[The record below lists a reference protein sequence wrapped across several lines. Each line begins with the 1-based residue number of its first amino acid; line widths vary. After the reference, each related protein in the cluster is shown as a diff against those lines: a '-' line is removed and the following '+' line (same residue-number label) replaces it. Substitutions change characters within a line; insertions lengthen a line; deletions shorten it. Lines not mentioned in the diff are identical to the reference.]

1 MGLPHYRRPDGT
13 HWHHHHDP
21 LGRLVEVEG
30 PLGYRQQFFFD
41 DHGRPVQRI
50 EADGSQPFTAYDDAG
65 RVRELTLGNG
75 AVYRFSYDAMD
86 RLTSETGP
94 DGREQ
99 HYRYDDAG
107 QLIERVEAHRPGP
120 DGQPLVTRYDYDA
133 LGRLTARHLPAT
145 EHAPASTEQY
155 QWGQHGQLLGVTNE
169 QGEVSFRY
177 DHAQRLVG
185 EQQRHRAQADG
196 AGWTWQQQHPL
207 TANGAPQVS
216 QFGDLPAL
224 HWHTYGSGHLHGL
237 SAPEIALEP
246 DALHR
251 ETQRRL
257 YLGSDAAR
265 APLVLERGYWTTSP

>member
-1 MGLPHYRRPDGT
+1 
-13 HWHHHHDP
+13 
-21 LGRLVEVEG
+21 
-30 PLGYRQQFFFD
+30 
-41 DHGRPVQRI
+41 
-50 EADGSQPFTAYDDAG
+50 
-65 RVRELTLGNG
+65 
-75 AVYRFSYDAMD
+75 
-86 RLTSETGP
+86 
-94 DGREQ
+94 
-99 HYRYDDAG
+99 
-107 QLIERVEAHRPGP
+107 
-120 DGQPLVTRYDYDA
+120 TRYDYDA